1 MEEENKVEQ
10 IQGQEANGH
19 DTEKKQE
26 AANNQANEMSY
37 HNYYIGLFKELQNE
51 ITQIKIFINQ
61 NTKDEEINLLKNE
74 IVDLKK
80 VQIESNKEII
90 LLKNEIENFKKVQ
103 ENSNQEIIL
112 LKSETEKLKSEIEK
126 LKQNKT
132 VVNPPQD
139 AKDKAPPPE
148 EEQLS
153 EVDQFKKKYNIR
165 ENSSEIEI
173 YNKHIGDNGVKILL
187 EIPQNRLKTLN
198 LYGNDIKDIT
208 FLSKINVEKL
218 ERLYLYNNKITDIK
232 IFEQLN
238 LSNLLELCLDNNYFK
253 DISVLEKMNCIKLH
267 KLFLSATKITD
278 ISVLERVNFPE
289 LVKLDLSNNNIK
301 DISVFEK
308 KKFDRLTL
316 LNISEN
322 QVNYSD
328 PKNKNLVRCLKQIIE
343 EFEY

>member
-1 MEEENKVEQ
+1 MEEENKVEV
-10 IQGQEANGH
+10 IQGQEVNVH
-19 DTEKKQE
+19 DSEIIKQE
-26 AANNQANEMSY
+26 GINNEV
-37 HNYYIGLFKELQNE
+37 NE
-51 ITQIKIFINQ
+51 IKSNNDYITYIYG
-61 NTKDEEINLLKNE
+61 LKNE
-74 IVDLKK
+74 LEQLKLVINNTTKEGEIKQLQYEIVNLKGCLE
-80 VQIESNKEII
+80 ISNKEII
-90 LLKNEIENFKKVQ
+90 LLKNEIENLKKVQ
-103 ENSNQEIIL
+103 ENSNKEIIL
-112 LKSETEKLKSEIEK
+112 LKSEIEK
-126 LKQNKT
+126 LKLIKPNII
-132 VVNPPQD
+132 PQD
-139 AKDKAPPPE
+139 GKEKTQP

-153 EVDQFKKKYNIR
+153 EVEQFKKKYNIR
-165 ENSSEIEI
+165 ENCSEIEI

-218 ERLYLYNNKITDIK
+218 ERLYLYNNKIVDIK
-232 IFEQLN
+232 IFERLN

-253 DISVLEKMNCIKLH
+253 DISVLEKMNCTKLH
-267 KLFLSATKITD
+267 KLYLSATKISD

-289 LVKLDLSNNNIK
+289 LVKLDLSNNHIK

-322 QVNYSD
+322 QVNYAD
-328 PKNKNLVRCLKQIIE
+328 PKNKSLVKSLKQIIE